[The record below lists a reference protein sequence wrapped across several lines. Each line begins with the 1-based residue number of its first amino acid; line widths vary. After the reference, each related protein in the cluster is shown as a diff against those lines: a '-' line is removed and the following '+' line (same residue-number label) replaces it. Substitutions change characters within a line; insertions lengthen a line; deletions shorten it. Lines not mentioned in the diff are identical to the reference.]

1 MHARA
6 AVGSV
11 DAGVAAQPTNS
22 SAEALVNAAN
32 EINEEF
38 FTSLPFYGVRV
49 NSSGTTVLVERWLA
63 HPDPVQGAEMTKLR
77 SEL

>member
-1 MHARA
+1 
-6 AVGSV
+6 
-11 DAGVAAQPTNS
+11 
-22 SAEALVNAAN
+22 
-32 EINEEF
+32 
-38 FTSLPFYGVRV
+38 VRV